1 MLDVREA
8 VKTLTPQHR
17 DVLIL
22 VSFRGAGVAEA
33 AQTLGIPPGTV
44 KSRAYYALRALRR
57 ALPGYAADLR

>member
-1 MLDVREA
+1 M
-8 VKTLTPQHR
+8 
-17 DVLIL
+17 
-22 VSFRGAGVAEA
+22 SFRGAGVAEA